1 MAVFDQLR
9 RRRAARVPRRSA
21 GEEDAR
27 VLALEVAGLRPE
39 VLIDPMALGLVLGPG
54 EKVYRTMQLW
64 LSHKA
69 PGGWSVP
76 ILCPTVVTN
85 ERLIVRMPLGGFES
99 LWWRSLVGFDPRLE
113 RSTMLL
119 DYGDGFPRR
128 LSGPGV
134 PAAAVVGV
142 AVLYGV
148 AALADHAALEC
159 LRDRPA

>member
-1 MAVFDQLR
+1 MFDRLR
-9 RRRAARVPRRSA
+9 GRRAGRAPRRSA
-21 GEEDAR
+21 GQEDAR
-27 VLALEVAGLRPE
+27 GLALELARLRPE
-39 VLIDPMALGLVLGPG
+39 VLIDPMSLGIVLEPG
-54 EKVYRTMQLW
+54 ERAYRAMELW

-69 PGGWSVP
+69 PGGWSTPVQ
-76 ILCPTVVTN
+76 CPTVLTDQ
-85 ERLIVRMPLGGFES
+85 RLIVRMPLGGLES
-99 LWWRSLVGFDPRLE
+99 LWWRSLVGFEPRLD

-128 LSGPGV
+128 VSGPGV

-148 AALADHAALEC
+148 AALAEHAALEC